1 MKDLEI
7 VFDNRPGALAD
18 MGEALGKA
26 GVNLEGGGVWSGDGG
41 KTSVAHFLVDDAD
54 AAREAL
60 EAAGIR
66 VVADRDVVILRLRQ
80 IEPGQLG
87 KLARRMS
94 NEGVNIQ
101 VQYTDHHNQLIL
113 VVDKLVK
120 GRAVAQAW
128 MREREK

>member
-7 VFDNRPGALAD
+7 VFDNHPGSLAE

-41 KTSVAHFLVDDAD
+41 KTSVAHFLFDDAD
-54 AAREAL
+54 AARKCL
-60 EAAGIR
+60 EEAGIR
-66 VVADRDVVILRLRQ
+66 VTDAREVLTLRLRQ

-87 KLARRMS
+87 KLARRMADG
-94 NEGVNIQ
+94 GVNIQ

-120 GRAVAQAW
+120 GRAIAQAW
-128 MREREK
+128 MRERE

>member
-7 VFDNRPGALAD
+7 VFENRPGALAE
-18 MGEALGKA
+18 MGEALGRA
-26 GVNLEGGGVWSGDGG
+26 QVNLEGGGVWSGDGG
-41 KTSVAHFLVDDAD
+41 KTSVAHFLVDDVD

-66 VVADRDVVILRLRQ
+66 VVADREVVTLRLRQ

-87 KLARRMS
+87 RLARRMA
-94 NEGVNIQ
+94 EGGVNIQ
-101 VQYTDHHNQLIL
+101 VQYSDHHNQLIL

-120 GRAVAQAW
+120 GRAIAQAW
-128 MREREK
+128 MQERT

>member
-7 VFDNRPGALAD
+7 VFDNRPGALAE

-26 GVNLEGGGVWSGDGG
+26 QVNLEGGGVWSCDGG

-54 AAREAL
+54 AARQSL

-66 VVADRDVVILRLRQ
+66 VVADREVVTLRLRQ

-87 KLARRMS
+87 RIARRMAD
-94 NEGVNIQ
+94 EGVNIQ
-101 VQYTDHHNQLIL
+101 VQYSDHHNQLIL
-113 VVDKLVK
+113 VVDQLVK
-120 GRAVAQAW
+120 GRAIAQAW
-128 MREREK
+128 MRERA

>member
-7 VFDNRPGALAD
+7 EFENHPGALAD
-18 MGEALGKA
+18 MGEALGRA
-26 GVNLEGGGVWSGDGG
+26 GVNVEGGGVWSCDGG
-41 KTSVAHFLVDDAD
+41 KHSVAHFLFEDGD

-66 VVADRDVVILRLRQ
+66 VVADREVVILRLHQ

-87 KLARRMS
+87 RLARRMADAR
-94 NEGVNIQ
+94 VNIQ

-113 VVDKLVK
+113 VVDQLVK
-120 GRAVAQAW
+120 GRAIAQAW
-128 MREREK
+128 MRERE

>member
-18 MGEALGKA
+18 MGEALGEA
-26 GVNLEGGGVWSGDGG
+26 GVNVEGGGVWSCDGG
-41 KTSVAHFLVDDAD
+41 KHSVAHFLFDDVD
-54 AAREAL
+54 AARKAL

-66 VVADRDVVILRLRQ
+66 VVEEREVVTLRLRQ

-87 KLARRMS
+87 RLARRMADG
-94 NEGVNIQ
+94 GVNIQ

-120 GRAVAQAW
+120 GRAIAQAW
-128 MREREK
+128 MRERE

>member
-7 VFDNRPGALAD
+7 VFDNRPGALAE
-18 MGEALGKA
+18 MGEVLGDA
-26 GVNLEGGGVWSGDGG
+26 GVNVEGGGVWSCDGG
-41 KTSVAHFLVDDAD
+41 KSSVAHFLFDDVD
-54 AAREAL
+54 AARQAL
-60 EAAGIR
+60 EGAGIR
-66 VVADRDVVILRLRQ
+66 VVSEREVVTLRLRQ

-87 KLARRMS
+87 RLARRMADA
-94 NEGVNIQ
+94 GVNIE

-128 MREREK
+128 MQERR